1 MTPRERLFALEHFG
15 IKLGLDNITALVESL
30 NRPDQAFPTIH
41 IGGTNGKGSVTAM
54 VERGLRA
61 AGHRTGRYTSPHLT
75 DLEERI
81 AIDGVSI
88 AREAFDQITA
98 DVMGVV
104 DRLMDT
110 GGLEHPPTFFE
121 VTTAIAL
128 EAFRRAGV
136 SVGVIEVGLGG
147 RFDATNVIRPVVSAI
162 TSIASDHERHL
173 GTSLAQIA
181 FEKAGIIKRGVPV
194 VAGVMSEEAGQVI
207 ADTARSAAA
216 PLTWAIPS
224 ATGRP
229 VELALNGAHQHA
241 NAAVAVEVLRLC
253 AFGPAEAGPRSK
265 RTNPAEIL
273 PRVALTRDAIVA
285 ALTDVEWPARL
296 EWLRLKDGDVLLDAA
311 HNPAGAQA
319 LADYVLSSV
328 GPLPLVCSIMRDK
341 DVSAIARA
349 LAPGVSRFV
358 ATTAPTPRALPA
370 RELAEHIHR
379 AVPEAVVECQD
390 NTDAAIRQSLAGTPR
405 AMVAGSI
412 FLVGPV
418 RAGLLAR
425 GATPVRYSSKASP
438 FYLD

>member
-1 MTPRERLFALEHFG
+1 MTPRERLFALEQFG

-30 NRPDQAFPTIH
+30 DRPDQAFPTLH

-75 DLEERI
+75 DIEERM

-88 AREAFDQITA
+88 PREAFDQITA

-104 DRLMDT
+104 DRLMNTAALD
-110 GGLEHPPTFFE
+110 HPPTFFE

-128 EAFRRAGV
+128 EAFRRAEV

-147 RFDATNVIRPVVSAI
+147 RFDATNVIRPVASAI
-162 TSIASDHERHL
+162 TSIAFDHERHL

-181 FEKAGIIKRGVPV
+181 FEKAGIIKHGVPV
-194 VAGVMSEEAGQVI
+194 VAGVMSEEAGRVI
-207 ADTARSAAA
+207 ADTARSVGA

-224 ATGRP
+224 VTGRP

-241 NAAVAVEVLRLC
+241 NAAVAVEVLRVS
-253 AFGPAEAGPRSK
+253 ADA
-265 RTNPAEIL
+265 L

-296 EWLRLKDGDVLLDAA
+296 EWLRLSDGDVLLDAA

-341 DVSAIARA
+341 DVPAIARA

-358 ATTAPTPRALPA
+358 ATTAPTSRALPA
-370 RELAEHIHR
+370 RELAEQIRR
-379 AVPEAVVECQD
+379 AVPDAAVEWQD
-390 NTDAAIRQSLAGTPR
+390 NTDAAIRHSLAGTPR